1 MSEIIKNQN
10 FKPIAATGA
19 SGINEQGGGPE
30 MRVSTERPGEIPQA
44 VTRRLGGQ
52 GIAEGLPTTRIST
65 DGSGR
70 VYNVIYTSPGPFG
83 GDNQNRW

>member
-1 MSEIIKNQN
+1 MIEIIEKQN
-10 FKPIAATGA
+10 FEPTATGA
-19 SGINEQGGGPE
+19 SEKDAQSRGPE
-30 MRVSTERPGEIPQA
+30 AQASTEKPSDRAEA
-44 VTRRLGGQ
+44 MTRRLGGK